1 MRTTYPKKESIKR
14 TWYLVDAEGK
24 ILGRLATKIASILIG
39 KHKVDYSPH
48 LDMGDGIVVVN
59 AGKIKVTGNKLE
71 DKEYKRFSG
80 YPGGLK
86 LEKMER
92 LLERRPN
99 DILRTA
105 VKGMLPKNKLGR
117 QMIKRLKLQTGDTH
131 SHMAQK
137 PKELKF

>member
-1 MRTTYPKKESIKR
+1 MKTTYPKKESIKR

-117 QMIKRLKLQTGDTH
+117 HMIKRLKLQTGDKH

>member
-1 MRTTYPKKESIKR
+1 MKTIYPKKEGIKR

-24 ILGRLATKIASILIG
+24 VLGRLATKIASILIG
-39 KHKVDYSPH
+39 KHKVDYSSH
-48 LDMGDGIVVVN
+48 LDMGDGIVVIN

-71 DKEYKRFSG
+71 NKEYKRFSG

-117 QMIKRLKLQTGDTH
+117 HMIKRLKLQTGDKH